1 LYAGVERWTMPDTSF
16 TVRTRPDAEVGSTLL
31 VGTANPGLAGLTV
44 VDYLVRSTGT
54 EPNGH
59 VRSLGLADV
68 TPFTAG
74 EPRHAF
80 RLYTLPGADLTLLA
94 SEVFLPVDAAEAFVD
109 ALLSWTDAAGV
120 DEVAVCHGVPYPHGP
135 EQHRV
140 FHVATRAFRERRL
153 AAAGSEAAPVVPPM
167 PGGFLDG
174 VVGELM
180 TAGLEE
186 TTAVGAFVTPT
197 HPPGPDLDAALRF
210 LDALEALYG
219 LSVDPTG
226 LRERAAE
233 QRRYFAELANR
244 VESLDRGKTSD
255 YPEDRMFM

>member
-1 LYAGVERWTMPDTSF
+1 MTDPSF
-16 TVRTRPDAEVGSTLL
+16 TVRTRADAALGSTLL

-44 VDYLVRSTGT
+44 VDYLVRNAGA
-54 EPNGH
+54 EPAGH

-80 RLYTLPGADLTLLA
+80 RLYTLPEADLTLLA

-109 ALLSWTDAAGV
+109 ALLAWTDATGV
-120 DEVAVCHGVPYPHGP
+120 DEVAVSHGVPYPHGP

-140 FHVATRAFRERRL
+140 FHVATPGFRERRL
-153 AAAGSEAAPVVPPM
+153 TAPGAEESLVPPM

-180 TAGLEE
+180 TAGLEDD
-186 TTAVGAFVTPT
+186 TAVGALVTPT

-210 LDALEALYG
+210 LEALEALYD
-219 LSVDPTG
+219 LDVDPTG
-226 LRERAAE
+226 LRERADE

-244 VESLDRGKTSD
+244 VESLDRGERGD
-255 YPEDRMFM
+255 YPADRMFM